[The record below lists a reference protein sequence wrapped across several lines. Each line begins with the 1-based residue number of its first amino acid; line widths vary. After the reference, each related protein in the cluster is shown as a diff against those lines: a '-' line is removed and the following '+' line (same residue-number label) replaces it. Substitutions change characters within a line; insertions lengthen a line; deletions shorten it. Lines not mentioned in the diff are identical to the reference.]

1 MTGLRTGTVLALV
14 ACLGAGLS
22 ACSNGNSSSSPTSAV
37 SKAASFASQGASALA
52 SATAEAGNKLNEVKG
67 GVNAKDAVTL
77 GTPASTSDGHTTV
90 DVTAVNK
97 ASSTKSFAVQVNFTD
112 SGGNLL
118 DTTVVT
124 VSDVAAGKS
133 GKATAQSHR
142 KLTGQVKTVV
152 ARALR
157 Y

>member
-1 MTGLRTGTVLALV
+1 MTHLRTGAALTLV
-14 ACLGAGLS
+14 ACLGAGLGG
-22 ACSNGNSSSSPTSAV
+22 CSNGNTSSPSSAV

-52 SATAEAGNKLNEVKG
+52 SASAEAGNKLNEVKN

-77 GTPASTSDGHTTV
+77 GTPAPTSDGYMTV

-112 SGGNLL
+112 SSGNLL

-124 VSDVAAGKS
+124 VSDVAAGQS
-133 GKATAQSHR
+133 GRATARSHR
-142 KLTGQVKTVV
+142 KLTGQVKTAV